1 MASVAS
7 LREHLIEELNDLL
20 NAEQQLIKA
29 LPKMAERASRKELQR
44 AFRRHLAETKTHERR
59 VAQALQTLGEEASGE
74 TCEAMEG
81 LLEEGQELM
90 SSGEPGGL
98 LDAMLI
104 TAAQKVEHYE
114 IASYGTV
121 RTYANVLGEKKVAQ
135 LLAQNLKDEK
145 NADKTLTS
153 IAEGSVNKQAA
164 REWHEQQT
172 AEGMIQKG
180 AAWIGAT
187 VGGVA
192 KRVMPT
198 GGRNQGRS
206 QAADRGNNRSRATR
220 ASRTNNGRSSGSRS
234 PKR

>member
-20 NAEQQLIKA
+20 NAEQQLIEA
-29 LPKMAERASRKELQR
+29 LPKMAGRASRKELQR
-44 AFRRHLAETKTHERR
+44 AFRKHLAETKTHERR

-90 SSGEPGGL
+90 SSGDPGGL

-145 NADKTLTS
+145 AADRTLTS
-153 IAEGSVNKQAA
+153 IAEGGVNKQAA

-172 AEGMIQKG
+172 AGGMFQKG
-180 AAWIGAT
+180 AEWVGAA

-192 KRVMPT
+192 KRIMPA
-198 GGRNQGRS
+198 GGRRQGRS
-206 QAADRGNNRSRATR
+206 QAADRGNRSRTTS

-234 PKR
+234 QKR